1 MERETIMLITIDIEL
16 IYDKVAKLDRIDE
29 YLSKAVEQAGAG
41 NEIVLTGRGPV
52 WLYLLIAHALHG
64 KAKKLYYDSPASG
77 RVLIF
82 DHDPL

>member
-1 MERETIMLITIDIEL
+1 MLITIDIES
-16 IYDKVAKLDRIDE
+16 IYGKVAKLDRIDE
-29 YLSKAVEQAGAG
+29 YLSEAVGQAGTG
-41 NEIVLTGRGPV
+41 NEIILTGRGPV

-64 KAKKLYYDSPASG
+64 KVRKLYYDSPATG